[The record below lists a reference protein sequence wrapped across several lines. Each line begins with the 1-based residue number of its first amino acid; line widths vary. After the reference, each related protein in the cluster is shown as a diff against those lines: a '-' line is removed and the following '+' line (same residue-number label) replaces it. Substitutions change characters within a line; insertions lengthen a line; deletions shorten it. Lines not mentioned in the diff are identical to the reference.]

1 MKELQLVFILKCF
14 IFIMGINVRV
24 RPDLDGAC
32 DTLRTGCE
40 TRHRT
45 WWWASTGQ
53 IQHFR
58 HVTGWRQSTIII
70 IVLTCTPILVTL
82 ASLST
87 SEYVVARAEQG
98 MCPFQMYDTISREV
112 QNQPMIHTNTQC
124 NNFAVGRCVV
134 LVTGPW
140 WRTCFSNYG
149 FIFMLGSKLT
159 RRKTKVKPIFS
170 VSSCKIV

>member
-45 WWWASTGQ
+45 WWWASSYWSNTTFG
-53 IQHFR
+53 

-112 QNQPMIHTNTQC
+112 QNQPMIHTNT
-124 NNFAVGRCVV
+124 NVKILPLVGVWSWW
-134 LVTGPW
+134 LVRDDEHAFLIT
-140 WRTCFSNYG
+140 
-149 FIFMLGSKLT
+149 
-159 RRKTKVKPIFS
+159 
-170 VSSCKIV
+170 VSYLC